1 MKNYSIILFDL
12 DGTLTD
18 SSQGI
23 INAIVYA
30 LKKIGVDDY
39 DMSLLKKFLGTPLHE
54 SFEKYFGFDK
64 KKSLQAVE
72 YYREYFSTKGLFEN
86 EVYSGVNDLLQN
98 LKENEKT
105 LIVATSKPQPFTDR
119 IMQHFDL
126 VKYFDFIAG
135 SNMDT
140 TRSKKAEVIEYAITE
155 CNIKDKSK
163 VVMVGDRAEDMIGA
177 QTVGIDSIG
186 VEYGYGTFDELKNAG
201 ATYVVKDVKSL
212 KEFLDDWNMFAFKR
226 IRFINRTD
234 YKNIN

>member
-30 LKKIGVDDY
+30 LKKMGVNDY
-39 DMSLLKKFLGTPLHE
+39 DMSLLKKFLGPPLHE
-54 SFEKYFGFDK
+54 SFEKFFHFDK
-64 KKSLQAVE
+64 KESLQAVE

-86 EVYSGVNDLLQN
+86 EVYCGITDLLKT
-98 LKENEKT
+98 LKENGNI
-105 LIVATSKPQPFTDR
+105 LILATSKPQPFTDR

-155 CNIKDKSK
+155 CNIKDKSS

-186 VEYGYGTFDELKNAG
+186 VEYGYGTFDELENAG
-201 ATYVVKDVKSL
+201 ATYIAKTVEELKSL
-212 KEFLDDWNMFAFKR
+212 LS
-226 IRFINRTD
+226 
-234 YKNIN
+234 